1 MAYHLHKIEKTNG
14 NLVNILGADH
24 LGYLKRI
31 ESAVNALSSNKIKL
45 VNKVCAIVHLM
56 NDGERTKM
64 SKRSGNFVM
73 LSDLINDLGKDVIRF
88 IMLTRKNE
96 QVLEF
101 DFKKALA
108 QNKDNPVFMFT
119 MLMQDVNQ

>member
-1 MAYHLHKIEKTNG
+1 
-14 NLVNILGADH
+14 
-24 LGYLKRI
+24 
-31 ESAVNALSSNKIKL
+31 
-45 VNKVCAIVHLM
+45 M
-56 NDGERTKM
+56 NDDKKIKM
-64 SKRSGNFVM
+64 SKRSGNFIM

-108 QNKDNPVFMFT
+108 QNKDNPVLCSLCLCKM
-119 MLMQDVNQ
+119 

>member
-1 MAYHLHKIEKTNG
+1 
-14 NLVNILGADH
+14 
-24 LGYLKRI
+24 
-31 ESAVNALSSNKIKL
+31 
-45 VNKVCAIVHLM
+45 M

-64 SKRSGNFVM
+64 SQRSGNFVM

-108 QNKDNPVFMFT
+108 QNKDNLVFMFVC
-119 MLMQDVNQ
+119 MQDVNQ